1 MWFLPS
7 LKAQFPTLRIVH
19 IVRDARDIAWS
30 SQQVRL
36 RRETRHTHAS
46 EKSVTSHTRGEDF
59 CVTQLR
65 NRGTTQASTS

>member
-1 MWFLPS
+1 MVPPLRRDQHCYGFKEPHAMWFLPS

-36 RRETRHTHAS
+36 QRETRHTHAS
-46 EKSVTSHTRGEDF
+46 EK
-59 CVTQLR
+59 
-65 NRGTTQASTS
+65 A